1 MLLKKPLSLLSA
13 ACFIGCSVALY
24 VYAGLGGDSITV
36 FEEGIHTAFSVTMGM
51 ASYIYAAATFM
62 VALLIGRKHLS
73 ILSVFYSLICG
84 PSIDLF
90 CSLLSPLQAFNGSI
104 FVRIIILGFA
114 ILFTAISCSILIVND
129 FGMNALDATVV
140 SISEKTKT
148 EYSVVRTITDG
159 LLMLSGYLMG
169 GTVGLGTIPAVLLT
183 GTVISQC
190 CKILRKWIK
199 NELRTA
205 S

>member
-1 MLLKKPLSLLSA
+1 MLIKRLIPLLTS

-24 VYAGLGGDSITV
+24 VYAALGGDSITI
-36 FEEGIHTAFSVTMGM
+36 FEQGLHSAFSVSMGLS
-51 ASYIYAAATFM
+51 SYIYAALTFPL
-62 VALLIGRKHLS
+62 ALLIGRKHLS
-73 ILSVFYSLICG
+73 ILSVVYSLICG
-84 PSIDLF
+84 PSIDIF
-90 CSLLSPLQAFNGSI
+90 CGLLSPLQSFTDSMA
-104 FVRIIILGFA
+104 VRIIMQGFA

-148 EYSVVRTITDG
+148 EYSIVRTIADG
-159 LLMLSGYLMG
+159 VLMFTGYLMG
-169 GTVGLGTIPAVLLT
+169 GAVGLGTIPAVLLT

-199 NELRTA
+199 NELRTV

>member
-36 FEEGIHTAFSVTMGM
+36 FEEGIHTAFPVTMGM

-114 ILFTAISCSILIVND
+114 ILFTAVSCSILIVND

-148 EYSVVRTITDG
+148 EYSIVRTITDG
-159 LLMLSGYLMG
+159 LLMFSGYLMG
-169 GTVGLGTIPAVLLT
+169 GTVSLGTIPAVLLT
-183 GTVISQC
+183 GTIIDRC
-190 CKILRKWIK
+190 CTMLRKWIK
-199 NELRTA
+199 K
-205 S
+205 

>member
-1 MLLKKPLSLLSA
+1 MLIKRLIPLLTS

-24 VYAGLGGDSITV
+24 VYAALGGDSITI
-36 FEEGIHTAFSVTMGM
+36 FEQGLHSAFSVSMGLS
-51 ASYIYAAATFM
+51 SYVYAALTFSL
-62 VALLIGRKHLS
+62 ALLIGRKHLS
-73 ILSVFYSLICG
+73 ILSVAYSLICG
-84 PSIDLF
+84 PSIDIF
-90 CSLLSPLQAFNGSI
+90 CGLLSPLQSFTDSMA
-104 FVRIIILGFA
+104 VRIIMQGFA

-129 FGMNALDATVV
+129 FGMNALDAIVV

-148 EYSVVRTITDG
+148 EYSIVRTIADG
-159 LLMLSGYLMG
+159 VLMFTGYLMG
-169 GTVGLGTIPAVLLT
+169 GAVGLGTIPAVLLT

-199 NELRTA
+199 NELRTV

>member
-1 MLLKKPLSLLSA
+1 MFVKKLLSLLSA

-36 FEEGIHTAFSVTMGM
+36 FEEGIHTAFSVSLGM
-51 ASYIYAAATFM
+51 SSYIYAATTFTI
-62 VALLIGRKHLS
+62 ALLFGRKHLS
-73 ILSVFYSLICG
+73 ILSVLYSLICG

-90 CSLLSPLQAFNGSI
+90 CGLLSPLQALSDSMI
-104 FVRIIILGFA
+104 VRIIMLCFA
-114 ILFTAISCSILIVND
+114 ILFTAISCSILIVSD

-140 SISEKTKT
+140 SLSEKTNTK
-148 EYSVVRTITDG
+148 YSTVRTITDG

-183 GTVISQC
+183 GTVIDRC
-190 CKILRKWIK
+190 CTVLRKWI
-199 NELRTA
+199 
-205 S
+205 